1 MTGRAMVMVCCCMA
15 VAGCSQIGGLLNGG
29 DEDVAGLPLADLVDT
44 DGASVGTVTFEQTPN
59 GMLVRADVHDLPRGT
74 HGFHIHAV
82 GKCERPGFESAGGH
96 FNPFNRR
103 HGVRNSQ
110 GAHVGDLPNITV
122 ESDGTGRA
130 ETVAAQA
137 TLAEGAARL
146 FDDDGSAVVIHERAD
161 DYESDPSGNAGAR
174 IACGVIRR

>member
-1 MTGRAMVMVCCCMA
+1 M
-15 VAGCSQIGGLLNGG
+15 
-29 DEDVAGLPLADLVDT
+29 
-44 DGASVGTVTFEQTPN
+44 
-59 GMLVRADVHDLPRGT
+59 
-74 HGFHIHAV
+74 
-82 GKCERPGFESAGGH
+82 
-96 FNPFNRR
+96 
-103 HGVRNSQ
+103 RNSQ